1 MKSQELITL
10 ELQHRLVRQAINIAV
25 SKAMED
31 MKSSTKRS
39 TRNLVDLGLLYAKT
53 EAQKNFFG
61 IAKKIISSPQTPY
74 HVLISSMITNVN
86 NDTIRK
92 VGLNLGYSSLIHG
105 ARKLKKRWK
114 STGDLAPWL
123 IIFDRSE
130 PDPDF
135 FPNMDRCIQEL
146 RELGIYSYIVCL
158 HDTGDVS
165 RLCDI
170 VERYDE
176 CMFALKV
183 PPDVITEETADI
195 VGRRNNMI
203 VSVQAEGS
211 DLQWKG
217 RGTAFHLLR
226 CNRCLYGFHVNY
238 NDKTMIPAV
247 APEYVRS
254 AIDSGCFFGIYVAEE
269 GVSDECRKSVYH
281 FARST
286 RGENGR
292 PLLTME
298 WYRDI
303 HDITKAI
310 LSGEGYRKVDL
321 SARKTNQVYLSTT

>member
-1 MKSQELITL
+1 M

-86 NDTIRK
+86 NDTIRE
-92 VGLNLGYSSLIHG
+92 VGLNLGYSILIHG

-135 FPNMDRCIQEL
+135 FPNMDRCIQEF

-158 HDTGDVS
+158 HDAGDIS

-170 VERYDE
+170 AERYDE
-176 CMFALKV
+176 CMFAMKV
-183 PPDVITEETADI
+183 PPDIITEETADI
-195 VGRRNNMI
+195 VSRRNNMI
-203 VSVQAEGS
+203 VSVQAESG

-217 RGTAFHLLR
+217 KGTAFRLLHQK
-226 CNRCLYGFHVNY
+226 RCLYGFHVNY
-238 NDKTMIPAV
+238 NDKTMISAT
-247 APEYVRS
+247 APEYVQS
-254 AIDSGCFFGIYVAEE
+254 AIDSGCFFGIYIAEE
-269 GVSDECRKSVYH
+269 GVSDECRKSIYH
-281 FARST
+281 FASST

-298 WYRDI
+298 WHHDI
-303 HDITKAI
+303 HDITKTI

-321 SARKTNQVYLSTT
+321 SVWNASQMYLSMT